1 MDCISTTRTS
11 NTMLILH
18 CCKHKRKHKYETEEM
33 KMTAVMKVAI
43 LKQNKRVRAK
53 DIKECD
59 AILTEAWNQGINAQA
74 SKFTSGWMITIK
86 R

>member
-1 MDCISTTRTS
+1 
-11 NTMLILH
+11 
-18 CCKHKRKHKYETEEM
+18 
-33 KMTAVMKVAI
+33 MTANMKVAI